1 MALIE
6 LTNLRTQKTKYY
18 RNDKDGRYQAVLRI
32 DDQHY
37 DNLGWVSIDERA
49 VLDGKDGYAR
59 KCDQMRHAI
68 RYTEDGGRLWTP
80 RRANPK
86 EYIAIGAPSL
96 LTPIGSVAESYKLTA
111 QNLAAKSNGYDWTI
125 GTAKVTMEHNWHKIK
140 ASFLLGKDNPTHF
153 RWPITLAPKLT
164 WKALDILAGD
174 TVVARMLKPWA
185 EDATGASLPVTWKI
199 VEGYIEYSV
208 DTKGAVFPVLVDP
221 TFTDGYEGDV
231 DTASDTRFSS
241 GSPTSNYGSDTSLR
255 VSGVTRSGV
264 MAFTLSSLADVDI
277 TSATL
282 YMTKTGGSGTLT
294 LNRILA
300 ANAGWTEMGATWNTK
315 DGTNGWAGISTYG
328 GCLVPG
334 TDYASDPLCALDL
347 TIDDNARGSASLD
360 LDEFAAM
367 VAGNYGIAFRG
378 GSSDDVTP
386 ASSDHGTSG
395 YRPVLTVEYTSGEA
409 PAATPI
415 PRGPRLALLG
425 VGRAG

>member
-6 LTNLRTQKTKYY
+6 LNDLRTQKAKHF
-18 RNDKDGRYQAVLRI
+18 RDDVSGQRRAVLTI
-32 DDQHY
+32 HDQHY
-37 DNLGWVSIDERA
+37 DNAGWVDVDERA

-80 RRANPK
+80 RRANPN

-111 QNLAAKSNGYDWTI
+111 QNLAAKSNSYDWTI

-140 ASFLLGKDNPTHF
+140 ASFLLGKDDPTHF
-153 RWPITLAPKLT
+153 RWPIALTGGLT

-174 TVVARMLKPWA
+174 TVVARMLKPCA

-221 TFTDGYEGDV
+221 TFTDGYGGDV
-231 DTASDTRFSS
+231 NTASDTRFSS
-241 GSPTSNYGSDTSLR
+241 GSPTSNYGSDASLR

-264 MAFTLSSLADVDI
+264 MVFTLSSLSDVTV

-300 ANAGWTEMGATWNTK
+300 ANSGWTEMGATWNTK

-334 TDYASDPLCALDL
+334 TDYDSDALGTMDMA
-347 TIDDNARGSASLD
+347 IDNGARASASLD

-367 VAGNYGIAFRG
+367 VAGNYGIAFRA

-386 ASSDHGTSG
+386 ASSDHDTSG

-409 PAATPI
+409 PATTTSN
-415 PRGPRLALLG
+415 LMLMG
-425 VGRAG
+425 VG